1 MVSNALIHFFFIF
14 FIIFVNLCYGKM
26 PTIYYLQVIYYLFC
40 TAVFS
45 LAIGWL
51 CSAIAPFAADISNI
65 ISIIIQLGF
74 WITPIFWD
82 PSALTDTAAF
92 FMKMNPMY
100 YICMGYRDCFVY
112 DVPFYEHPVLMTYFW
127 IVTIVIW
134 LIGTRLY
141 KKAKAH
147 FDDVL

>member
-1 MVSNALIHFFFIF
+1 
-14 FIIFVNLCYGKM
+14 
-26 PTIYYLQVIYYLFC
+26 
-40 TAVFS
+40 
-45 LAIGWL
+45 
-51 CSAIAPFAADISNI
+51 
-65 ISIIIQLGF
+65 
-74 WITPIFWD
+74 
-82 PSALTDTAAF
+82 
-92 FMKMNPMY
+92 MKMNPMY